1 VLAFEVGSVTRARL
15 DAHGAARPARP
26 SIAPSVY
33 HRDLAVDP
41 VDLML
46 LGCGAVFALNMGGSG
61 LAPSFSVALGA
72 KLISRPAAVVL
83 YGVCVI
89 VGALLLGQVVAKTL
103 SSGIVPTSDMTPVRV
118 LCIIGAATVS
128 LFVANALRVPQST
141 SWVTV
146 FALVAAGFQIGHLE
160 TGVLLHRLLPA
171 WILMPLVAYA
181 VTYTIMRALYPLR
194 PANFRLHERLR
205 RHEGKIRW
213 AVLGTSC
220 YVAMAIG
227 SNNVGNVVGPL
238 AAAGVIGL
246 AAGLAVM
253 APLFGLG
260 ALLFPGPARTV
271 GKSIVPIGPV
281 AASLVSFVVG
291 TMLLCA
297 SWYGIP
303 QSLVQLNAAAVIAV
317 WRVKEDASTAGDHP
331 VLRRMLVLWLVT
343 PLISVITTIVLL
355 WIIE

>member
-1 VLAFEVGSVTRARL
+1 MSRR
-15 DAHGAARPARP
+15 DR
-26 SIAPSVY
+26 VY
-33 HRDLAVDP
+33 HRRVVVDP
-41 VDLML
+41 VHLML
-46 LGCGAVFALNMGGSG
+46 LACGAVFALNMGGSG

-72 KLISRPAAVVL
+72 GLLSRRAAALL

-89 VGALLLGQVVAKTL
+89 AGAVLLGQLVAKTL
-103 SSGIVPTSDMTPVRV
+103 SAGIVPPADMTPVRV
-118 LCIIGAATVS
+118 LCILGAATLS
-128 LFVANALRVPQST
+128 LFLANALGVPQST

-146 FALVAAGFQIGHLE
+146 FALVAAGLQIGHLE
-160 TGVLLHRLLPA
+160 TDVLLHRLLPA
-171 WILMPLVAYA
+171 WILMPLLAYG
-181 VTYTIMRALYPLR
+181 VTLVIMRRLYPLR
-194 PANFRLHERLR
+194 PSNFRLHERLR

-238 AAAGVIGL
+238 AAAGAVDVLTGL
-246 AAGLAVM
+246 ALM
-253 APLFGLG
+253 APVFGLG
-260 ALLFPGPARTV
+260 ALVFPEPARTV
-271 GKSIVPIGPV
+271 GRSIVPIGPV

-317 WRVKEDASTAGDHP
+317 WRVKEDASAASEHP
-331 VLRRMLVLWLVT
+331 VLQRMLLLWLVT
-343 PLISVITTIVLL
+343 PLISVLVTLALL
-355 WIIE
+355 WIVG